1 MSICPHCLAEFSPSR
16 ADQVYCCAKCR
27 QAHYH
32 ATKGD
37 GALRGAITAVR
48 RLTRGQVSVTVRFQS
63 ESADYALRLELSKVV
78 EVIPTFRPRLPASA
92 APPPPDPPPNRS
104 VTGTP

>member
-1 MSICPHCLAEFSPSR
+1 MTPCPHCLAEFRPRR
-16 ADQVYCCAKCR
+16 ADQVYCSAKCR

-48 RLTRGQVSVTVRFQS
+48 RLTHGRVSVTLRFQP
-63 ESADYALRLELSKVV
+63 EQAGYALQLE
-78 EVIPTFRPRLPASA
+78 PGQSA
-92 APPPPDPPPNRS
+92 EI
-104 VTGTP
+104 VTP

>member
-1 MSICPHCLAEFSPSR
+1 MSHSCPHCAAEFAPRR
-16 ADQVYCCAKCR
+16 ADQVYCTAKCR

-48 RLTRGQVSVTVRFQS
+48 RLTHGRVSVTLRFQP
-63 ESADYALRLELSKVV
+63 EQADYALRLEPGRVV
-78 EVIPTFRPRLPASA
+78 EV
-92 APPPPDPPPNRS
+92 
-104 VTGTP
+104 VV

>member
-1 MSICPHCLAEFSPSR
+1 MTTRPHCSAEFSQRR
-16 ADQVYCCAKCR
+16 ADQVYCSAKCR

-48 RLTRGQVSVTVRFQS
+48 RLTGGRVSVTVRFQP
-63 ESADYALRLELSKVV
+63 EQADYALRLEPGKVA
-78 EVIPTFRPRLPASA
+78 EVIARTA
-92 APPPPDPPPNRS
+92 
-104 VTGTP
+104 

>member
-1 MSICPHCLAEFSPSR
+1 MTICPHCTTEFSPRR
-16 ADQVYCCAKCR
+16 ADQVYCSAKCR

-48 RLTRGQVSVTVRFQS
+48 RLTGGRVSVTLRFQPDA
-63 ESADYALRLELSKVV
+63 ADYALQLQPGGVV
-78 EVIPTFRPRLPASA
+78 EVVGP
-92 APPPPDPPPNRS
+92 
-104 VTGTP
+104 